1 LTPKPWGITAQ
12 GVALRAGNSETIQ
25 NVLPR
30 WTLVRLTTTE
40 RKTKKTRRG
49 NQLTRAETME
59 LSELEEGNVQ
69 TLTKLLLGGK
79 ERLKVLSLQSV
90 AEMRGVRLP

>member
-1 LTPKPWGITAQ
+1 
-12 GVALRAGNSETIQ
+12 
-25 NVLPR
+25 
-30 WTLVRLTTTE
+30 
-40 RKTKKTRRG
+40 
-49 NQLTRAETME
+49 ME